1 MKNGTQFTHRN
12 LYYLLQCID
21 YVKYQLVSSL
31 IQTWY
36 YLELYQWFI
45 YIYIYL
51 DTELYLDH
59 IHDHVYFLYHVY
71 IHDQV
76 YIYIDHVYIYIL

>member
-36 YLELYQWFI
+36 YLKLYTNGS
-45 YIYIYL
+45 YIYIFKYRNIFRSY
-51 DTELYLDH
+51 T
-59 IHDHVYFLYHVY
+59 
-71 IHDQV
+71 
-76 YIYIDHVYIYIL
+76 

>member
-45 YIYIYL
+45 YIYIY
-51 DTELYLDH
+51 
-59 IHDHVYFLYHVY
+59 I
-71 IHDQV
+71 
-76 YIYIDHVYIYIL
+76 